1 MPPGCVRPIDPHF
14 NGLGF
19 QFFGNSCHP
28 DQRVYKQRGNAEK
41 IGLPVRQDLMT
52 EDTLNLLL
60 QTAEGHI
67 KQEEKTRRKKVNK
80 TEQKPGP
87 VGMMKVHSEILSK

>member
-1 MPPGCVRPIDPHF
+1 
-14 NGLGF
+14 
-19 QFFGNSCHP
+19 
-28 DQRVYKQRGNAEK
+28 
-41 IGLPVRQDLMT
+41 MT

-87 VGMMKVHSEILSK
+87 VGMMKVHSKILRK